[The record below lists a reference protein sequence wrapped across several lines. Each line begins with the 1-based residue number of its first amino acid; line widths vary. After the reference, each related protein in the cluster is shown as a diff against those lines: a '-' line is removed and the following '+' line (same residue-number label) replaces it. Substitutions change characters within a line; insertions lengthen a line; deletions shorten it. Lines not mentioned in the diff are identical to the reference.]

1 MPLVGDTDR
10 VTAPPPT
17 PSAQQRTILEAF
29 SQLRPGQALQI
40 NAVAGSGKTSTLL
53 HLLDQ
58 IPESDHAQTL
68 FCAFNR
74 RIVEELQARAP
85 NSVTVKT
92 INALGASTLYRHFNR
107 GHPGLTPPTAP
118 IPNSSLHSSNL
129 SRTSSAASIP
139 AASSPAG
146 TSLSGTSRWPSGPGN
161 GPQLQNNRYG
171 RMFTLYANRFMP
183 DLTGE
188 HRITFQRTLLAWLHL
203 LRVTLTPQADFN
215 AFERVAETYGVEH
228 LPSDRTPMLKA
239 LLVLL
244 EWGRRGPPTNLDPK
258 GELHPARGVDFT
270 DQLWLPHVL
279 ELQPKTYQYV
289 LVDEA
294 QDLSSAQREL
304 VLRSR
309 GLNAKLVAVGDAH
322 QAIFGFAGADF
333 TWFERIAQATNAK
346 RLPLSVTYRC
356 AKSIATLARA
366 IVPQIKAAKG
376 AVAGRVRL
384 MGETQAFES
393 FRQSDL
399 ILCRTNAPLFDAAF
413 KLIARDQAV
422 QVLSKDLTPSLAL
435 ILEMVGKLGPWSNF
449 EGSLE
454 RWRLEQQ
461 RGIEG
466 AYSEAYRRALELE
479 RVDDRAACLRA
490 AFLAGVERPENA
502 VALLDRFRA
511 LSVEANLEPNVQSGH
526 ESTLELN
533 SESNRESNLETGDT
547 SGSPSIARSSI
558 VRSSIA
564 KRSPNSGLIRLAS
577 IHTAKG
583 LEADRVFILKPHLLP
598 HRMASS
604 VLARGQE
611 ENLRYVA
618 ITRARLE
625 LVLVQAEG
633 FEVHWDGLPKPS
645 GSASRT
651 AKPTVP
657 IAAR

>member
-1 MPLVGDTDR
+1 M
-10 VTAPPPT
+10 TAPPPS
-17 PSAQQRTILEAF
+17 PQQQAILEAF
-29 SQLRPGQALQI
+29 DQLKSGQALQI

-53 HLLDQ
+53 RLLEQ
-58 IPESDHAQTL
+58 IPKAEHAQTL
-68 FCAFNR
+68 FCAFNK
-74 RIVEELQARAP
+74 RIVEELQARVP

-92 INALGASTLYRHFNR
+92 TNALGASTLYRHFNR
-107 GHPGLTPPTAP
+107 GHPSLIPPT
-118 IPNSSLHSSNL
+118 SLIS
-129 SRTSSAASIP
+129 TSSGQFSS
-139 AASSPAG
+139 SSP
-146 TSLSGTSRWPSGPGN
+146 SSQLRSGQPSSSQLPSSPGN

-183 DLTGE
+183 DLTGDQ
-188 HRITFQRTLLAWLHL
+188 RIAFQRTLLAWLHL

-215 AFERVAETYGVEH
+215 AFKRVAETYGVEH
-228 LPSDRTPMLKA
+228 LPRDRSAMLKA

-244 EWGRRGPPTNLDPK
+244 EWGRRGPPANLDPR
-258 GELHPARGVDFT
+258 GELHPARTVDFT

-279 ELQPKTYQYV
+279 DLSPKTYQYV

-309 GLNAKLVAVGDAH
+309 GLNAKLVVVGDAH
-322 QAIFGFAGADF
+322 QAIYGFAGADF
-333 TWFERIAQATNAK
+333 SSFERIAQATNAK

-356 AKSIATLARA
+356 AKTVTKLARA

-422 QVLSKDLTPSLAL
+422 QVLSKDLTPSLSV
-435 ILEMVGKLGPWSNF
+435 ILEAVSKLGPWSNF
-449 EGSLE
+449 EASLE

-479 RVDDRAACLRA
+479 RVDDRVACLRA
-490 AFLAGVERPENA
+490 AYLAGAARPDGA

-511 LSVEANLEPNVQSGH
+511 LSVEPNLESNV
-526 ESTLELN
+526 
-533 SESNRESNLETGDT
+533 RSNLEAGDT
-547 SGSPSIARSSI
+547 GESSSSLRSSAATG
-558 VRSSIA
+558 V
-564 KRSPNSGLIRLAS
+564 PNSGLIRLAS

-598 HRMASS
+598 HPMAGSA
-604 VLARGQE
+604 LARAQE

-625 LVLVQAEG
+625 LVLVQAAG
-633 FEVHWDGLPKPS
+633 FEVNWEGLPKPS
-645 GSASRT
+645 RSSVGPLKS
-651 AKPTVP
+651 TVP
-657 IAAR
+657 FAPS